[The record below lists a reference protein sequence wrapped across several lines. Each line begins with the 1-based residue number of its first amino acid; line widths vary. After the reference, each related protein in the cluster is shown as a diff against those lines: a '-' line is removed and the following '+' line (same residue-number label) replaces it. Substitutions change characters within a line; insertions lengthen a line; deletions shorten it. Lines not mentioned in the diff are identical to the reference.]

1 MMATFRTR
9 STIARTLRDLG
20 LPLPGRGAEY
30 NVAGKVVLI
39 TGGGDGIG
47 LASARAL
54 HARGATVALLDVNQ
68 SSLTAAEFALGR
80 RRVLTLVADVRDR
93 PGMDSAVHAVIE
105 RYGRIDVVIAN
116 AGVTPPPSTLRQ
128 IDPAGFDRVID
139 INLTGVFNT
148 VHPAIDEVIA
158 RRGHIVVVSSAAAF
172 APGLGG
178 ASYMISKAAVEQ
190 LGRALRLELAGY
202 GASAGVAYFGMVDT
216 QLARATLDDDEI
228 GRRLDARLP
237 RPLRRRISPE
247 DAATVIADAI
257 ARRAG
262 RTLAPAAW
270 HPWALGRGL
279 VNVLADGYLA
289 ADAECHQLIRE
300 LEERPVTTHPSGST
314 TAGPEPR
321 RTP

>member
-1 MMATFRTR
+1 M
-9 STIARTLRDLG
+9 
-20 LPLPGRGAEY
+20 
-30 NVAGKVVLI
+30 
-39 TGGGDGIG
+39 
-47 LASARAL
+47 
-54 HARGATVALLDVNQ
+54 
-68 SSLTAAEFALGR
+68 
-80 RRVLTLVADVRDR
+80 
-93 PGMDSAVHAVIE
+93 
-105 RYGRIDVVIAN
+105 
-116 AGVTPPPSTLRQ
+116 
-128 IDPAGFDRVID
+128 ID

-158 RRGHIVVVSSAAAF
+158 RHGHIVVVSSAAAF

-270 HPWALGRGL
+270 QPWALGRGL

-300 LEERPVTTHPSGST
+300 LEERPPVTTYPSGST
-314 TAGPEPR
+314 AAGPEPR

>member
-1 MMATFRTR
+1 MAIFEKRTAY
-9 STIARTLRDLG
+9 ARTLRDLG
-20 LPLPGRGAEY
+20 LPLPGKGAEY
-30 NVAGKVVLI
+30 DVAGKVVLI

-54 HARGATVALLDVNQ
+54 HARGATVALIDNNPAA
-68 SSLTAAEFALGR
+68 LTDADCALGQER
-80 RRVLTLVADVRDR
+80 ILTLRADVRDR
-93 PGMDSAVHAVIE
+93 AGMNAAVRDVIE
-105 RYGRIDVVIAN
+105 QTGRLDVVVAN
-116 AGVTPPPSTLRQ
+116 AGVTPPPGTLRR
-128 IDPAGFDRVID
+128 IDPAAFDRVID
-139 INLTGVFNT
+139 INITGVFNT
-148 VHPAIDEVIA
+148 IRPAVDEVIE

-216 QLARATLDDDEI
+216 QLARATLDDDEL
-228 GRRLDARLP
+228 GRKLDARLP
-237 RPLRRRISPE
+237 RPLRRRISAE

-270 HPWALGRGL
+270 QPWALGRGL
-279 VNVLADGYLA
+279 VNVLADGYLV
-289 ADAECHQLIRE
+289 ADRDCHELIRE
-300 LEERPVTTHPSGST
+300 LDARPATST
-314 TAGPEPR
+314 TPGSPTASRKMP
-321 RTP
+321 